1 MGGGAAKVKG
11 NFKSKI
17 KKNSPSIV
25 AGVVCLIIFVCLLV
39 IPDGNKEHNTIS
51 LSEYSSINTICELA
65 TLRSFYHNV
74 AMYEKEPD
82 GSNKFVN
89 DVLFWPFGGYTKIGY
104 KQFWLEYSGIVETG
118 VDASKIKI
126 NNPDANG
133 IVEVYIPEAKVF
145 SVYADEASL
154 TEPLSENGWFTTISG
169 KEKTEAFAT
178 AQSAMRQEAEND
190 QSLLRRSKENAKLL
204 LERYIVNT
212 GKQMGANYTVKW
224 IDNP

>member
-1 MGGGAAKVKG
+1 MKG
-11 NFKSKI
+11 NVKATV
-17 KKNSPSIV
+17 KKNLPSII
-25 AGVVCLIIFVCLLV
+25 AGIICLIAVICLLV
-39 IPDGNKEHNTIS
+39 IPSGNREPKTIN
-51 LSEYSSINTICELA
+51 LSEYSSVNTICELA

-82 GSNKFVN
+82 GGNKFVN
-89 DVLFWPFGGYTKIGY
+89 DVLLWPFGGYTKIGY

-118 VDASKIKI
+118 IDASKIKI
-126 NNPDANG
+126 NGPDANG
-133 IVEVYIPEAKVF
+133 LVEVYVPEAKVF

-154 TEPLSENGWFTTISG
+154 TEPVSENGWFTTISG

-178 AQSAMRQEAEND
+178 AQAAMRQEAEND
-190 QSLLRRSKENAKLL
+190 QSLLRRSRENAKLL

-212 GKQMGANYTVKW
+212 GKQMGANYSVKW

>member
-1 MGGGAAKVKG
+1 MKGIAKTKT
-11 NFKSKI
+11 
-17 KKNSPSIV
+17 KKYLPSIV
-25 AGVVCLIIFVCLLV
+25 AGAVCLIIVICLLV
-39 IPDGNKEHNTIS
+39 IPNGNKEQNTIN
-51 LSEYSSINTICELA
+51 LSEYSSVNTICELA

-82 GSNKFVN
+82 GGNKFVN
-89 DVLFWPFGGYTKIGY
+89 DVLLWPFGGYTKIGY

-118 VDASKIKI
+118 IDASQIKI
-126 NNPDANG
+126 NGPDSNG
-133 IVEVYIPEAKVF
+133 IVEVYVPDAKVF

-154 TEPLSENGWFTTISG
+154 TEPLSEKGWFTTISG

-204 LERYIVNT
+204 LERYIINT
-212 GKQMGANYTVKW
+212 GNQMGVTYTVKW

>member
-1 MGGGAAKVKG
+1 MKG
-11 NFKSKI
+11 NIKATV
-17 KKNSPSIV
+17 KKNLPSII
-25 AGVVCLIIFVCLLV
+25 AGIICLIAVICLLV
-39 IPDGNKEHNTIS
+39 IPSRNREPKKIN

-74 AMYEKEPD
+74 AMYEQEPN
-82 GSNKFVN
+82 GGNKFVN
-89 DVLFWPFGGYTKIGY
+89 DVLLWPFGGYTKIGY

-118 VDASKIKI
+118 IDASKIII
-126 NNPDANG
+126 NGPDANG
-133 IVEVYIPEAKVF
+133 IVEVYVPEAKVL

-178 AQSAMRQEAEND
+178 AQAAMRQEAEND
-190 QSLLRRSKENAKLL
+190 QSLLRRSRENAKLL

-212 GKQMGANYTVKW
+212 GKQIGADYTVKW
-224 IDNP
+224 IDSP

>member
-1 MGGGAAKVKG
+1 MKG
-11 NFKSKI
+11 NFKLKI
-17 KKNSPSIV
+17 KKNYPSIA
-25 AGVVCLIIFVCLLV
+25 AGTLCLIIVVCLLII
-39 IPDGNKEHNTIS
+39 PNNNKEHNTIN
-51 LSEYSSINTICELA
+51 LSEYSSVNTICELA

-82 GSNKFVN
+82 DGNKFVN
-89 DVLFWPFGGYTKIGY
+89 DFLLWPFGGYTKIGY
-104 KQFWLEYSGIVETG
+104 KQFWLEYTGIVETG
-118 VDASKIKI
+118 IDASRIKI
-126 NNPDANG
+126 NGPDANG

-145 SVYADEASL
+145 NVNADEASL
-154 TEPLSENGWFTTISG
+154 TEPLTENGWFTTISG
-169 KEKTEAFAT
+169 KEKAEAFAT

-224 IDNP
+224 IDNPL

>member
-1 MGGGAAKVKG
+1 MP
-11 NFKSKI
+11 N
-17 KKNSPSIV
+17 
-25 AGVVCLIIFVCLLV
+25 
-39 IPDGNKEHNTIS
+39 
-51 LSEYSSINTICELA
+51 LSEYSSVNTICELA

-82 GSNKFVN
+82 GGNKFVN
-89 DVLFWPFGGYTKIGY
+89 DVLLWPFGGYTKIGY

-118 VDASKIKI
+118 IDASKIKI
-126 NNPDANG
+126 NGPDANG
-133 IVEVYIPEAKVF
+133 LVEVYVPEAKVF

-178 AQSAMRQEAEND
+178 AQAAMKQEAEND
-190 QSLLRRSKENAKLL
+190 QSLLGRSRENAKLL